1 MEKANQEQ
9 SNLDNIYNIFLQI
22 LQRIISEEE
31 TNE

>member
-22 LQRIISEEE
+22 LLRQLKEE